1 MKMISYAQNY
11 EDVIL
16 MRALASVDKGCY
28 IDVGAQH
35 PINDSVTKAF
45 YEKGW
50 RGINIEP
57 VDQWFKLLQRDRP
70 EDINLQ
76 MVVSSTASEHVLYEV
91 VDTGLSTSS
100 PTFAERHKAGGH
112 EVVRHEVQGRTLD
125 NIIESS
131 ALADIHFLKIDV
143 EGAEE
148 DVLRSIS
155 FDRHRPWI
163 LVIEATEPN
172 SQIPACGEWE
182 PLVLTAGY
190 SLVYEDGLNRF
201 YLAGEHGELRD
212 AFRLPPNYFDS
223 FMPYSEWWA
232 RDQLGVRERELGE
245 ARGLA
250 DLVAA
255 NERAGRAE
263 AMVTCLQVEA
273 MRAEKEVLELR
284 NRVSILE
291 EEATARPEQL
301 RTMGRQLTEA
311 HSKLAE
317 MDALQATLAELEG
330 ERQSMQWA
338 LRESQTRMEKLHT
351 RVVSG
356 RTLRLQLVRQ
366 VHVLRDE
373 VEQAIRASVH
383 RESECDALRTQLCQ
397 TDSEKQALLRQ
408 VHTLRDEI
416 EQAVHARIQH
426 ESEHDAL
433 RTQLHQ
439 VGSERQDLL
448 LQVQRLVE
456 TVAESVVEKRCLETA
471 LASARDEVQIERGA
485 KRETEQH
492 LAAARGQ
499 ATQLAHEQVQLQQG
513 LRMREQQ
520 VEELLIQLGQVLD
533 SRSWRLTAPLRGVRR
548 MPNVVWRSLRG
559 LLRKAG
565 GGLLRVMM
573 HIPGTRAIAR
583 RLLARH
589 PALKATL
596 ISVIFTRSVER
607 EETGQATGDTS
618 ASVSGQPT
626 QVLSRST
633 REALTLIKAYR
644 KQGR

>member
-16 MRALASVDKGCY
+16 MRALASVDKGRY

-70 EDINLQ
+70 EDTNLHA
-76 MVVSSTASEHVLYEV
+76 VVSSTAGEHVLYEV
-91 VDTGLSTSS
+91 VDTGLSTGSA
-100 PTFAERHKAGGH
+100 TFAERHKAGGH
-112 EVVRHEVQGRTLD
+112 EVVRHTVPGRTLD
-125 NIIESS
+125 DVIESGG
-131 ALADIHFLKIDV
+131 LADIHFLKIDV
-143 EGAEE
+143 EGAEG

-155 FDRHRPWI
+155 LDRHRPWI

-172 SQIPACGEWE
+172 SQVPAYGEWE

-201 YLAGEHGELRD
+201 YLAEEHGELRD

-223 FMPYSEWWA
+223 FMPYSEWWT

-263 AMVTCLQVEA
+263 AMVTCLQMEM
-273 MRAEKEVLELR
+273 MRAEKEALELR

-291 EEATARPEQL
+291 EEASARPEQL
-301 RTMGRQLTEA
+301 RTMGRQLAEA
-311 HSKLAE
+311 RGKLSE
-317 MDALQATLAELEG
+317 MDTLEVTLVELEG
-330 ERQSMQWA
+330 ERQSLQWA
-338 LRESQTRMEKLHT
+338 LRESQTRLEKLHT

-356 RTLRLQLVRQ
+356 RTLRLQLERQ

-373 VEQAIRASVH
+373 VEEAIRTSAH
-383 RESECDALRTQLCQ
+383 RESECDALRAQLRQ
-397 TDSEKQALLRQ
+397 TDSERQDLLRQ

-416 EQAVHARIQH
+416 EQEIRASAHR
-426 ESEHDAL
+426 ESERDAL
-433 RTQLHQ
+433 RMQLSQ
-439 VGSERQDLL
+439 ADSEKEDLL
-448 LQVQRLVE
+448 RQVQRLVE
-456 TVAESVVEKRCLETA
+456 TVAESGVEKRYLETA
-471 LASARDEVQIERGA
+471 LASARDEVLIERSA

-492 LAAARGQ
+492 LTAARDQ
-499 ATQLAHEQVQLQQG
+499 AALLAHEQVQLQQG

-559 LLRKAG
+559 LVRNAG
-565 GGLLRVMM
+565 GGLLRVIA
-573 HIPGTRAIAR
+573 HVPGTRAIAR

-589 PALKATL
+589 PALKEKL
-596 ISVIFTRSVER
+596 LSVIFARSVER
-607 EETGQATGDTS
+607 EETGPATGD
-618 ASVSGQPT
+618 APVSGQPT